1 MTRAAMKPLDARR
14 TGSPRGRKG
23 PRGKRG
29 RNRPA
34 VQSCWLPVPVPVMV
48 GWASAV
54 HNGLAMSNEQPHRG
68 DPFVLHASEDK
79 DSFVRPLA
87 HTLRV
92 LGLEVWYDE
101 FSLRIGDSLSRRGD
115 IAELLAA

>member
-1 MTRAAMKPLDARR
+1 M
-14 TGSPRGRKG
+14 
-23 PRGKRG
+23 
-29 RNRPA
+29 
-34 VQSCWLPVPVPVMV
+34 QSCWLPVPVPVPVMV